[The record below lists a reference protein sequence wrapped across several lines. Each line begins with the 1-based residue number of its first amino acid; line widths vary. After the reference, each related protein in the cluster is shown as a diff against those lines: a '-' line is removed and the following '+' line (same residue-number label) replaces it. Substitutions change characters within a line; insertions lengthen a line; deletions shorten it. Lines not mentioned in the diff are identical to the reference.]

1 VKLSFELTKE
11 GTLEV
16 FFDVE
21 GRNLLIRSLQ
31 RMQEPGD
38 HDHLMT
44 PAWGSHELS
53 EETHHDN
60 RLIHMV
66 TLGIPREQL

>member
-1 VKLSFELTKE
+1 MKLSFELTKDC
-11 GTLEV
+11 TLEI

-21 GRNLLIRSLQ
+21 GRDMLIRSLQ
-31 RMQEPGD
+31 KLKQAGD

-53 EETHHDN
+53 ESPHEDN

-66 TLGIPREQL
+66 TLGIPRE